1 MWVLAKSLYN
11 YRVWV
16 YNFKIL
22 VNLWFLVFFPLTLL
36 LLRTWAIWPIF
47 HYNRIHSD
55 LSWCDGPFS
64 WPSKGNWCSAVK
76 YVPTSSR
83 GGRDGWWI
91 VIIISRRPN
100 KGPPIRAPLQEHY
113 IDRRLFAV
121 CVKRPG
127 GGGGSNTLNSISQTP
142 SLIFFGHCQW
152 LPQSNL
158 KHNLIIDP
166 HKFIMGQNLCDE

>member
-64 WPSKGNWCSAVK
+64 WPSKGNWSSAVK

-113 IDRRLFAV
+113 IDRRAICRVCKAWCSIQYTELNFSDALFNLLWALPMASS
-121 CVKRPG
+121 KQ
-127 GGGGSNTLNSISQTP
+127 SQT
-142 SLIFFGHCQW
+142 
-152 LPQSNL
+152 QS
-158 KHNLIIDP
+158 HYWSS
-166 HKFIMGQNLCDE
+166 